1 MADYID
7 AGKLNKAAQVLE
19 LRETAPGVWE
29 WTPVRRAWASITVKS
44 KTNLFAKVGIG
55 ARDAA
60 VIVRRQPLT
69 LHHALRWG
77 DTHLFL
83 TSITPMGR
91 NHLEVAK
98 CVAKFLVK
106 KFGRK
111 ICNVVFS
118 CIPASSPERN
128 EMRNRHFSELVC
140 KFSGAIDGF
149 SHVSVI
155 GERTAVHGTKI
166 KKEERAKRINEQ
178 NNIEIDADF
187 FKNKEVC
194 IWDDVVTTGA
204 SFNAYVSQLEQ
215 AGAHVT
221 NGIFLAK
228 TSYKYVLK

>member
-1 MADYID
+1 MQYEHSECLHQRS
-7 AGKLNKAAQVLE
+7 G
-19 LRETAPGVWE
+19 
-29 WTPVRRAWASITVKS
+29 
-44 KTNLFAKVGIG
+44 
-55 ARDAA
+55 
-60 VIVRRQPLT
+60 RQGTDKFLAIFSLT
-69 LHHALRWG
+69 HQK
-77 DTHLFL
+77 D
-83 TSITPMGR
+83 GR

-140 KFSGAIDGF
+140 RFSGAIDGF

-155 GERTAVHGTKI
+155 GERTAVHGTKVR
-166 KKEERAKRINEQ
+166 KEERAKRIKEQ

-194 IWDDVVTTGA
+194 IWDDIVTTGA

>member
-1 MADYID
+1 MNTVNVYIKGQEDKELISFLRYFPSRIKNIGMDAVFDRQIVYDYKD
-7 AGKLNKAAQVLE
+7 
-19 LRETAPGVWE
+19 
-29 WTPVRRAWASITVKS
+29 
-44 KTNLFAKVGIG
+44 
-55 ARDAA
+55 
-60 VIVRRQPLT
+60 
-69 LHHALRWG
+69 
-77 DTHLFL
+77 
-83 TSITPMGR
+83 GR

-178 NNIEIDADF
+178 
-187 FKNKEVC
+187 
-194 IWDDVVTTGA
+194 TTLRMMLN
-204 SFNAYVSQLEQ
+204 SSRTKR
-215 AGAHVT
+215 AGFWMNELQTVHP
-221 NGIFLAK
+221 LMP
-228 TSYKYVLK
+228 

>member
-1 MADYID
+1 MNTVNVYIKGQEDKELISFLRYFPSRIKNIGMDAVFDRQIVYDY
-7 AGKLNKAAQVLE
+7 
-19 LRETAPGVWE
+19 
-29 WTPVRRAWASITVKS
+29 
-44 KTNLFAKVGIG
+44 
-55 ARDAA
+55 RD
-60 VIVRRQPLT
+60 
-69 LHHALRWG
+69 
-77 DTHLFL
+77 
-83 TSITPMGR
+83 GR
-91 NHLEVAK
+91 SHLEVAK

-118 CIPASSPERN
+118 CIPARSPERN

>member
-1 MADYID
+1 MNTVNVYIKGQEDKELISFLRYFPSRIKNIGMDAVFDRQIVYDYKD
-7 AGKLNKAAQVLE
+7 
-19 LRETAPGVWE
+19 
-29 WTPVRRAWASITVKS
+29 
-44 KTNLFAKVGIG
+44 
-55 ARDAA
+55 
-60 VIVRRQPLT
+60 
-69 LHHALRWG
+69 
-77 DTHLFL
+77 
-83 TSITPMGR
+83 GR

-204 SFNAYVSQLEQ
+204 SFNAYVLSLI
-215 AGAHVT
+215 H
-221 NGIFLAK
+221 I
-228 TSYKYVLK
+228 